1 MKTTVYRLTVDQYE
15 RMIEAGILPES
26 NRYELIR
33 GHIVEKDVKRPE
45 HPTAVIG
52 AKLAI
57 ERLLPPGWHARQEAP
72 VRIPGRR
79 SEPEPDVSVARG
91 GLHGLHGRHPG
102 PGDLA
107 LIVEVTRTTAA
118 KDRRLAKDYGACGI
132 PAYWIVNLPAARL
145 EVYSSPVG
153 GAYPE
158 PEILKEGD
166 AVELVVDGVAVGTIP
181 VADLLP
187 RQR

>member
-1 MKTTVYRLTVDQYE
+1 M
-15 RMIEAGILPES
+15 
-26 NRYELIR
+26 
-33 GHIVEKDVKRPE
+33 
-45 HPTAVIG
+45 
-52 AKLAI
+52 
-57 ERLLPPGWHARQEAP
+57 
-72 VRIPGRR
+72 
-79 SEPEPDVSVARG
+79 SVARG
-91 GLHGLHGRHPG
+91 AFTDYTRRHPG

-107 LIVEVTRTTAA
+107 LVVEVTRTTAA

-132 PAYWIVNLPAARL
+132 PACWIVNLPGRQL

-181 VADLLP
+181 VADLLAG
-187 RQR
+187 